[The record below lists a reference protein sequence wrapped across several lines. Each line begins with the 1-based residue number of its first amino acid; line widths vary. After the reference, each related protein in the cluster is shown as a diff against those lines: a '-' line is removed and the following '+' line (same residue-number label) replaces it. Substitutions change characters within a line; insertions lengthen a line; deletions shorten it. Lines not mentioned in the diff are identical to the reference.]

1 MLRLVISKHI
11 VISIILCLGAF
22 YSAAYAAEEEPVR
35 MLIKKYGT
43 DTYSTMDD
51 LLYIR
56 TYKCL
61 EPAYSEN
68 AVLFYVPYSDD
79 NKLLFS
85 NQVECKVT
93 EVYDRGAHYSRE
105 GR

>member
-1 MLRLVISKHI
+1 MFRLVISKTL
-11 VISIILCLGAF
+11 VISMLLCLWGF
-22 YSAAYAAEEEPVR
+22 YPAAHAVEEGPVR
-35 MLIKKYGT
+35 VLIKKYT
-43 DTYSTMDD
+43 VDTYSTMDD

-56 TYKCL
+56 TYRCL
-61 EPAYSEN
+61 EPAYAES
-68 AVLFYVPYSDD
+68 AVLFYVPYSDE

-85 NQVECKVT
+85 NEVECKVM